1 MQTIGYK
8 LTAIYVNTSIMEQP
22 QIQYEF
28 INYQTGN
35 VIGYLTLPAD
45 MDKDQQ
51 IAELKK
57 KQSELAIANKI
68 YLELVQWHKKV

>member
-1 MQTIGYK
+1 
-8 LTAIYVNTSIMEQP
+8 MEQP

-35 VIGYLTLPAD
+35 VIGYLTLPAH
-45 MDKDQQ
+45 MDKDKQ

-68 YLELVQWHKKV
+68 YLESVQWHKKI

>member
-1 MQTIGYK
+1 
-8 LTAIYVNTSIMEQP
+8 MEQP

-35 VIGYLTLPAD
+35 VIGYLTLPAH
-45 MDKDQQ
+45 MDKDKQ

-57 KQSELAIANKI
+57 KQSELAVANKI

>member
-1 MQTIGYK
+1 
-8 LTAIYVNTSIMEQP
+8 MEQP

-35 VIGYLTLPAD
+35 VIGYLSLPAHL
-45 MDKDQQ
+45 DKEKQ

-57 KQSELAIANKI
+57 KQSELAVANKI
-68 YLELVQWHKKV
+68 YMELVQWHKRV

>member
-1 MQTIGYK
+1 
-8 LTAIYVNTSIMEQP
+8 MEQP

-35 VIGYLTLPAD
+35 VIGYLTLPAH
-45 MDKDQQ
+45 MDKDLQ